1 MTQVS
6 NRTEDIKLQRAAL
19 YIRVSTDEQAL
30 HGDSLSTQR
39 ELLTAYAKS
48 NSMEIVGC
56 YVDDGY
62 TASKLNRPALQRML
76 NDVRLD
82 KIDIILFTKLDRW
95 FRSVRDY
102 YKIQEVIETHHVNW
116 KTILENYDTTTSS
129 GRLHINIMLSVA
141 EDEVSRTSE
150 RIKVVF
156 ESKVRRG
163 EAINGNFPIGFKVE
177 NKRVVHDEKAPIA
190 RALFLHYEL
199 HRSKHA
205 TIRYARDEFGLRISE
220 CTMSKMLCNPLYKGE
235 YRGIIDYCEP
245 IIEPE
250 RFSKIQEIIKSNIR
264 KAPSSRIYIFSGLLV
279 CSECGHKMISRA
291 QHSGKFYYYY
301 RCNHYYKEHLCNHK
315 GVVSEAKIEKYL
327 LDNIEQEIR
336 SVIVN
341 YEISSKQRSRK
352 PAPDKG
358 KIRRKLERL
367 KELYINDLI
376 SLEDYKKD
384 YADLK
389 QQLDTL
395 VETTPPPVDIN
406 ALKHFLSS
414 GFLAIYQTLDREE
427 RRLMWRS
434 VIKEIH
440 LDSSNSIRIFF
451 V

>member
-1 MTQVS
+1 
-6 NRTEDIKLQRAAL
+6 
-19 YIRVSTDEQAL
+19 
-30 HGDSLSTQR
+30 
-39 ELLTAYAKS
+39 
-48 NSMEIVGC
+48 
-56 YVDDGY
+56 
-62 TASKLNRPALQRML
+62 
-76 NDVRLD
+76 
-82 KIDIILFTKLDRW
+82 
-95 FRSVRDY
+95 
-102 YKIQEVIETHHVNW
+102 
-116 KTILENYDTTTSS
+116 
-129 GRLHINIMLSVA
+129 
-141 EDEVSRTSE
+141 
-150 RIKVVF
+150 
-156 ESKVRRG
+156 
-163 EAINGNFPIGFKVE
+163 
-177 NKRVVHDEKAPIA
+177 
-190 RALFLHYEL
+190 
-199 HRSKHA
+199 
-205 TIRYARDEFGLRISE
+205 
-220 CTMSKMLCNPLYKGE
+220 
-235 YRGIIDYCEP
+235 
-245 IIEPE
+245 
-250 RFSKIQEIIKSNIR
+250 
-264 KAPSSRIYIFSGLLV
+264 
-279 CSECGHKMISRA
+279 MISRA

-395 VETTPPPVDIN
+395 VETTPPPVDID

-414 GFLAIYQTLDREE
+414 GFLAIYQTMDREE

>member
-163 EAINGNFPIGFKVE
+163 EAINGNFPIGFK
-177 NKRVVHDEKAPIA
+177 IG
-190 RALFLHYEL
+190 RAH
-199 HRSKHA
+199 
-205 TIRYARDEFGLRISE
+205 
-220 CTMSKMLCNPLYKGE
+220 
-235 YRGIIDYCEP
+235 
-245 IIEPE
+245 
-250 RFSKIQEIIKSNIR
+250 
-264 KAPSSRIYIFSGLLV
+264 V
-279 CSECGHKMISRA
+279 
-291 QHSGKFYYYY
+291 
-301 RCNHYYKEHLCNHK
+301 
-315 GVVSEAKIEKYL
+315 
-327 LDNIEQEIR
+327 
-336 SVIVN
+336 
-341 YEISSKQRSRK
+341 
-352 PAPDKG
+352 
-358 KIRRKLERL
+358 
-367 KELYINDLI
+367 
-376 SLEDYKKD
+376 
-384 YADLK
+384 
-389 QQLDTL
+389 
-395 VETTPPPVDIN
+395 
-406 ALKHFLSS
+406 
-414 GFLAIYQTLDREE
+414 
-427 RRLMWRS
+427 
-434 VIKEIH
+434 
-440 LDSSNSIRIFF
+440 
-451 V
+451 